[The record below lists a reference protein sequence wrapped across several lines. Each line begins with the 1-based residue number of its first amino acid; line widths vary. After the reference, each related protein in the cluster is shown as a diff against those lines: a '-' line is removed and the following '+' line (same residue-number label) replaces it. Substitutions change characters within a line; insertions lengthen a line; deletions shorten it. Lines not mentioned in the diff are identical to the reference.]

1 MTDQSRTILIIED
14 DTAQREALL
23 VRLQREGF
31 MVETARNGAHALTLL
46 ETCMP
51 DLILLDLNMPV
62 LSGKEF
68 LEQLQVRRTHMP
80 PIIVL
85 TNDERLSEVS
95 ELLEHAVTDY
105 LVKADTSMER
115 LVALVRER
123 LSVLCRK

>member
-1 MTDQSRTILIIED
+1 MIDQSRTILIIED
-14 DTAQREALL
+14 DAAQREALF

-31 MVETARNGAHALTLL
+31 TVETARNGAHALTLL
-46 ETCMP
+46 ETCIP

-68 LEQLQVRRTHMP
+68 LEQVRKKRTRTP

-95 ELLEHAVTDY
+95 EVLEHEVTDY

-123 LSVLCRK
+123 LSAPVS